1 MDLFEPSF
9 DKFDFLMM
17 TCVNDTMEMINT
29 AASAIASVENRAP
42 QYSSV
47 QIGTSMGKTKERAWR
62 NKITPVKKP
71 KMTQK
76 IDKNRGNTKE
86 RDWSNRFSPIKKVK
100 QTQQVCDVELL
111 DLKQEECE
119 LVENVSPMLAS
130 LEKFSSPHSGM
141 ICVHGYKVKQ
151 SNAPILEAI
160 FKKHGD
166 IAAECVFK
174 TNSMRSSIL
183 EVVCEVVRRIQTN
196 ELVGKMDEIE
206 RQMSDAKAAN
216 IDVSWLQAHLEAIH
230 ISNKYNLLMEMKSN
244 TILVNRAAQMDLRER
259 CAELVAA
266 QQQFEKA
273 ERCVR
278 VLHLVEKNLNDN
290 ILESKDIID
299 SWEQSKRSVAA
310 TKVRQSGKDVH
321 WIRLNWLVM
330 NFTSSTIK
338 AKASTSVNAFTVR
351 VDGGR
356 LPRYHAEGEELVEES
371 KDDKKGSQDM
381 GGSSSTLIAR
391 QKQPRKNARIDRGCG
406 TH

>member
-1 MDLFEPSF
+1 
-9 DKFDFLMM
+9 
-17 TCVNDTMEMINT
+17 
-29 AASAIASVENRAP
+29 
-42 QYSSV
+42 
-47 QIGTSMGKTKERAWR
+47 MGKTKERAWR

-100 QTQQVCDVELL
+100 QTQQFLDDDSDVELL

-141 ICVHGYKVKQ
+141 ICVRGYKVKE

-174 TNSMRSSIL
+174 TNSVRSSIL
-183 EVVCEVVRRIQTN
+183 EVVCEVVKRIQTN
-196 ELVGKMDEIE
+196 EFVGKMDEIE

-230 ISNKYNLLMEMKSN
+230 ISNKCNLLMEMKSN

-266 QQQFEKA
+266 LQQFQQA

-290 ILESKDIID
+290 ILESKAIID
-299 SWEQSKRSVAA
+299 SW
-310 TKVRQSGKDVH
+310 
-321 WIRLNWLVM
+321 
-330 NFTSSTIK
+330 
-338 AKASTSVNAFTVR
+338 VNHPV
-351 VDGGR
+351 
-356 LPRYHAEGEELVEES
+356 
-371 KDDKKGSQDM
+371 
-381 GGSSSTLIAR
+381 I
-391 QKQPRKNARIDRGCG
+391 
-406 TH
+406 